1 MVTHNEVQQEHQD
14 IQPLFPP
21 FVKTIPTIR
30 YFLLHPSLP
39 SKLNKETTLLYYPLM
54 GFLSTTD
61 NAHISVRFWGEKKK
75 GGELKALFCIQM
87 LKAELVI
94 LVEHQRTTEL
104 SLHIKISCRTMH

>member
-54 GFLSTTD
+54 GFLSTID

-75 GGELKALFCIQM
+75 GEN
-87 LKAELVI
+87 
-94 LVEHQRTTEL
+94 
-104 SLHIKISCRTMH
+104 

>member
-54 GFLSTTD
+54 GFLSTID

-75 GGELKALFCIQM
+75 GGIKSSF
-87 LKAELVI
+87 
-94 LVEHQRTTEL
+94 
-104 SLHIKISCRTMH
+104 LHIDAQSRTSHLGRTSEDD